1 MCLNQTCLNPHY
13 GRRAKTTSS
22 FWKGSSCCPVKT
34 SPSDTSLKRTWV
46 VLLPNYRLV
55 HKVLWAYT
63 DYVSNIFETPSSIL
77 SIKPTKSK
85 APKAVISMNDLNAVF
100 QPEKISH
107 AHGLQISYLQDERM
121 RNLFVYHENGQ
132 VSSSAVLFPFLTDK
146 FGKCSNQ
153 INA

>member
-1 MCLNQTCLNPHY
+1 
-13 GRRAKTTSS
+13 
-22 FWKGSSCCPVKT
+22 
-34 SPSDTSLKRTWV
+34 
-46 VLLPNYRLV
+46 
-55 HKVLWAYT
+55 
-63 DYVSNIFETPSSIL
+63 
-77 SIKPTKSK
+77 
-85 APKAVISMNDLNAVF
+85 MNDLNAVF

-153 INA
+153 ISA